1 MATDWPYWKAIVR
14 STRRRRG
21 AAATEGDT
29 FEALR
34 ASFYARLKRESVHFV
49 TLSAALA
56 RTEED
61 PAWIFGDLRDRA
73 HKIRGSAAM
82 FEIPDVAAA
91 ACALELA
98 SISATMTHA
107 NNGDAAVWTALV
119 ALVELLDTLDL
130 SGAPTAALLLD
141 QFHDVSIHSR
151 S

>member
-1 MATDWPYWKAIVR
+1 MTFTRHGRTAVATQP
-14 STRRRRG
+14 
-21 AAATEGDT
+21 GDS
-29 FEALR
+29 FEDLR
-34 ASFYARLKRESVHFV
+34 TSFYARLKLERVHFV

-82 FEIPDVAAA
+82 FEIADVAVA

-98 SISATMTHA
+98 SISAMMSQA

-119 ALVELLDTLDL
+119 ALVELLDTFDA
-130 SGAPTAALLLD
+130 GAAPAAALLLE
-141 QFHDVSIHSR
+141 QVHGASIHWKS
-151 S
+151 